1 MKKLLLAVAALVVS
15 VAAYG
20 QGQVVFNNF
29 VPPDVNAKVT
39 DASGAGLTSGW
50 QAQLWSAPA
59 GTTDKSKFTA
69 LSPTTTFRTTPAAA
83 AGYIVPTDVTVP
95 GIAAGA
101 QGSFIMRAFNGADY
115 GSSQGKGESG
125 IITISL
131 GGGTLPPAN
140 LTGLQPF
147 SVTIVPEPSTIALG
161 ALGVLGLLFWRRK
174 Q

>member
-1 MKKLLLAVAALVVS
+1 MKKLVIALAALVVS

-29 VPPDVNAKVT
+29 VPPDINAKVT
-39 DASGAGLTSGW
+39 LDGAGVTSGW
-50 QAQLWSAPA
+50 TAQLWSAPA

-69 LSPTTTFRTTPAAA
+69 LTPTTTFRTTPAAA
-83 AGYIVPTDVTVP
+83 AGYVNPIDVTVP

-115 GSSQGKGESG
+115 ASSVGKGESG
-125 IITISL
+125 IITITL
-131 GGGTLPPAN
+131 GGGTLPPSN
-140 LTGLQPF
+140 LTGLQAF
-147 SVTIVPEPSTIALG
+147 TVAIPEPSTLALG
-161 ALGVLGLLFWRRK
+161 ALGALGLLVWRRR